1 MINFAKQLRL
11 IFKSCSCMKGRFV
24 ILFSAALLAV
34 GGCKSHKQTVVRQPQ
49 RVEHAGMDSYETKR
63 KDSKPASGAS
73 LGVDKRVGKA
83 LVKEAKGWLGVP
95 YRYGGESKSGA
106 DCSGMLMSIYRDVA
120 GLKLPRNSAAQQE
133 YCIAIEKR
141 RLEPGDLVFFSSSKG
156 RGRVSHVG
164 MYIGSGKMIHA
175 STSRGVIVSGLDEK
189 YYLNH
194 YHSSG
199 RVYGVTYAATG
210 AKPADNNTGGG
221 LIMAESDP
229 KPKSAGEVREI
240 SLDDFVAAK
249 PKPSP
254 EKAISL
260 DEFVAQSAVKT
271 DSVVQRADSL
281 ALRSDSI
288 SSQPDSISAPSDSIS
303 TRPDSVAAGRVEP
316 EPAKPAVVMVNGRPV
331 VAEPVESP
339 RRQQSDTVVAD
350 TISEAATIR
359 ETVVKAMK
367 FGK

>member
-1 MINFAKQLRL
+1 
-11 IFKSCSCMKGRFV
+11 MKGRFV

-210 AKPADNNTGGG
+210 AKPAGGNTGAE

-229 KPKSAGEVREI
+229 KPKSGGEVRE
-240 SLDDFVAAK
+240 
-249 PKPSP
+249 
-254 EKAISL
+254 ISL

-281 ALRSDSI
+281 AFRSGSI

-303 TRPDSVAAGRVEP
+303 TRPDSVVAGRVEP

-339 RRQQSDTVVAD
+339 RRQQSDTVAAD
-350 TISEAATIR
+350 TINEAATIR

>member
-1 MINFAKQLRL
+1 
-11 IFKSCSCMKGRFV
+11 
-24 ILFSAALLAV
+24 
-34 GGCKSHKQTVVRQPQ
+34 
-49 RVEHAGMDSYETKR
+49 
-63 KDSKPASGAS
+63 
-73 LGVDKRVGKA
+73 
-83 LVKEAKGWLGVP
+83 
-95 YRYGGESKSGA
+95 
-106 DCSGMLMSIYRDVA
+106 
-120 GLKLPRNSAAQQE
+120 
-133 YCIAIEKR
+133 
-141 RLEPGDLVFFSSSKG
+141 
-156 RGRVSHVG
+156 
-164 MYIGSGKMIHA
+164 MIHA
-175 STSRGVIVSGLDEK
+175 SSSRGVIVSGLDEK

-210 AKPADNNTGGG
+210 AKPAGGNTGGE

-229 KPKSAGEVREI
+229 KPKSGGEVREI

-249 PKPSP
+249 PKPSL

-303 TRPDSVAAGRVEP
+303 TCPDSVAAGRVKP

-339 RRQQSDTVVAD
+339 RPQQSDTVAAD